1 MKNTKLISIVIPCYN
16 EEKNIDKTIDAIEN
30 VASKL
35 PKYRF
40 EIIAVNDGSKD
51 ETWKVIKQY
60 SEKYKNVIGINQMTN
75 FGQSM
80 AYQAGFDA
88 SSGDYLITVSAD
100 LEIPLENLTKVIEK
114 LEKGYDFVN
123 TNRVGR
129 WGADSAGAEG
139 KQRALKSGYANRL
152 IKQISGMD
160 IKDRGSGMKG
170 FTKPIYQS
178 LKFYGEMHRFIP
190 DYVSVYGA
198 KITEFNVTY
207 KEREYG
213 ESYYKGHKR
222 TVKVLLDMVTLI
234 FMLYFARKPFN
245 MMPGRLFGF
254 TGAVMGFFGTLITG
268 ILVIEKFL
276 MGTDIGNRPLF
287 LLGAFM
293 MLLGV
298 IMIMLG
304 MIGELLMR
312 VYFESSGRKPYLSRE
327 IVGKN

>member
-1 MKNTKLISIVIPCYN
+1 MENTKLISIVIPCYN
-16 EEKNIDKTIDAIEN
+16 EEKNINKTIDNIEN
-30 VASKL
+30 VAKSL

-51 ETWKVIKQY
+51 NTWKVIKEY
-60 SEKYKNVIGINQMTN
+60 ASKHDNVIGINQMTN

-88 SSGDYLITVSAD
+88 STGDYLITVSAD
-100 LEIPLENLTKVIEK
+100 LEIPLDNLTKVLEK
-114 LEKGYDFVN
+114 LEEGYDFVN

-129 WGADSAGAEG
+129 WGADATGKEG
-139 KQRALKSGYANRL
+139 KERALKSGYANRL
-152 IKQISGMD
+152 IKKISGMD
-160 IKDRGSGMKG
+160 IQDRGSGMKG
-170 FTKPIYQS
+170 FTRPIYKS

-198 KITEFNVTY
+198 KITEFDVTY
-207 KEREYG
+207 QEREYG

-254 TGAVMGFFGTLITG
+254 TGAVIGALGTLITG
-268 ILVIEKFL
+268 MLFIEKFL
-276 MGTDIGNRPLF
+276 LGTDIGTRPLF
-287 LLGAFM
+287 LLGALM

-327 IVGKN
+327 IVGKS